1 MKLLDNLIARSRAG
15 RKHSQR
21 GFTMV
26 ELAVVLVVA
35 GLILVAVLKGTDTI
49 NKAKAER
56 AVADLRGLQGMIME
70 YQKRTGRLPGDC
82 NNDGRIGFGPDI
94 NIYPAALLD
103 ATEANRTLPSPAVV
117 PAAGAVTANCT
128 SAGDTEIVPEVLWND
143 MRRNNVVDPQRLPR
157 ELAKNASGSYY
168 AVGNMVDAAA
178 RPNNA
183 NIIVV
188 YSIPVWLAEAIDAS
202 IDGAVS
208 YTGTGAAPGVTAAAN
223 SGRVRRW
230 DVNMAGATPAIP
242 VFTANAGYTN
252 GYALNGET
260 RDSLISISYQFDV
273 NKLPN

>member
-1 MKLLDNLIARSRAG
+1 MKILNKLMSRRGARSQG
-15 RKHSQR
+15 

-56 AVADLRGLQGMIME
+56 AVADLKGLQGMIME

-94 NIYPAALLD
+94 NIYPVALLD
-103 ATEANRTLPSPAVV
+103 AIEANRTLPNPAVLPV
-117 PAAGAVTANCT
+117 VGGTPNANCT
-128 SAGDTEIVPEVLWND
+128 SAVDIETVPEVLWND

-168 AVGNMVDAAA
+168 AVGNMIDAAG
-178 RPNNA
+178 NNA

-188 YSIPVWLAEAIDAS
+188 YSIPVWLAEAIDAE

-208 YTGTGAAPGVTAAAN
+208 YTGVGAPAAAAN
-223 SGRVRRW
+223 AAPNAGRVRRW
-230 DVNMAGATPAIP
+230 NGNMAGATPAIP
-242 VFTANAGYTN
+242 TFAPGVYTN
-252 GYALNGET
+252 GYALAAET